1 MNERA
6 VSMQDNIRE
15 LLRKYREAI
24 ENVSDNHILKV
35 VLYGSYARGD
45 FRKDSDIDVM
55 ILMDIDETSSLIKQY
70 ENKICDVTYDFNME
84 YDTDIMPI
92 VKDKRHFDYWK
103 NAYLFYKNVDKE
115 GVVI

>member
-1 MNERA
+1 
-6 VSMQDNIRE
+6 
-15 LLRKYREAI
+15 
-24 ENVSDNHILKV
+24 V

-45 FRKDSDIDVM
+45 YRKDSDIDVM

-70 ENKICDVTYDFNME
+70 ENKIYDVTYDFNME

-115 GVVI
+115 GIAI

>member
-1 MNERA
+1 MKGA
-6 VSMQDNIRE
+6 VSMQENIRE

-24 ENVSDNHILKV
+24 ENVSDNHIVKV

-55 ILMDIDETSSLIKQY
+55 ILMDIDESSSLTKQY
-70 ENKICDVTYDFNME
+70 ENKIYDITYDFNME

-92 VKDKRHFDYWK
+92 VKDKQHFDYWK

-115 GVVI
+115 GIVI